1 MAFSEFE
8 LARIEKIVGS
18 YVERVR
24 PPPHIRP
31 ELDISFRVAGQ
42 SVEILEIRPRYGNKK
57 EIIESPVAKATYVKA
72 RNVWKV
78 FWRRADLK
86 WHPYPPKLQVKTI
99 DAFILLVEQDA
110 HHCFWG

>member
-8 LARIEKIVGS
+8 STRIEKVVGS
-18 YVERVR
+18 YVERIR

-31 ELDISFRVAGQ
+31 ELDIGFRISGQ
-42 SVEILEIRPRYGNKK
+42 SVEIIEIRPCFGNEK
-57 EIIESPVAKATYVKA
+57 EFLQHPVAKATFVKT

-78 FWRRADLK
+78 FWRRADLN

-99 DAFILLVEQDA
+99 DAFITLVEEDA
-110 HHCFWG
+110 LHCFWG